1 MAESLTITMST
12 ARRFVLGQQ
21 GLWPGRRWAGE
32 DGTAAAL
39 REIGSVQMDPLNVV
53 ARSHHLALWG
63 RVADYQTGHLDTLL
77 YEKRQFFDYG
87 GVLRVQPMSE
97 LPYWRVHMRRRQDE
111 PRWAVFHKDN
121 RKLVDAVRAEVES
134 RGPLGPRDLTG
145 TAGITRLNYRGSKD
159 TSVALYYLWLTGEL
173 MIHHRRDFDRVYDLR
188 DRIAPPG
195 LNHVASDDEAE
206 AFFARKVFARLGL
219 VSERAWKNGF
229 AGYSERKVDLPEARS
244 RLSELV
250 EADVIAPVTLEGA
263 RGAHYALASD
273 LPLLET
279 IADGG
284 VPPDWAPL
292 GTATAEEAVFLAPL
306 EVVSAGGRAKELFG
320 FEYLWEVYKPAAKRR
335 WGYYTLPIL
344 HGDEL
349 VARLD
354 PKLDRET
361 RTLAINGFWLED
373 GATGKDPGFA
383 EALGAGLSRLA
394 TFVGA
399 ERIDLAAIRP
409 VALRTHLDQLI
420 RVRFHPANG
429 VT

>member
-1 MAESLTITMST
+1 MERPSDISIFT
-12 ARRFVLGQQ
+12 ARRFVLGKQ

-32 DGTAAAL
+32 EGTAAAL

-63 RVADYQTGHLDTLL
+63 RVADYRTAHLDTLL
-77 YEKRQFFDYG
+77 YETRQFFDYG
-87 GVLRVQPMSE
+87 GVLRVQPMTE
-97 LPYWRVHMRRRQDE
+97 LPFWRVHMRRRRDE
-111 PRWAVFHKDN
+111 PRWAAFHNDN
-121 RKLVDAVRAEVES
+121 RALVDAVRAEVES

-145 TAGITRLNYRGSKD
+145 TSGMTRLNYRGNKD

-188 DRIAPPG
+188 DRIAPPA
-195 LNHVASDDEAE
+195 LSHVASDDDAE

-229 AGYSERKVDLPEARS
+229 ANSTERKVDPSEARS
-244 RLSELV
+244 RLGELV
-250 EADVIAPVTLEGA
+250 DEDVIVRVTLEGA
-263 RGAHYALASD
+263 RGAHYVQASD
-273 LPLLET
+273 LPLLER
-279 IADGG
+279 ISRGE
-284 VPPDWAPL
+284 VPPEWTPL
-292 GTATAEEAVFLAPL
+292 DTTTAQEAVFLAPL

-344 HGDEL
+344 YGDEL

-354 PKLDRET
+354 PKLDRAT
-361 RTLAINGFWLED
+361 GTLAINGFWLEQD
-373 GATGKDPGFA
+373 ATGKDPAFA
-383 EALGAGLSRLA
+383 DALGAGLIRLA

-399 ERIDLAAIRP
+399 ERVELAAIRP
-409 VALRTHLDQLI
+409 VPLRKHLNQMI
-420 RVRFHPANG
+420 RARR
-429 VT
+429 TTT